1 MGNRVRI
8 SVAVGIRW
16 NSTVAEKHRATKY
29 FLNAPRKLRICRNVT
44 DHNSRDSKRGQHVR
58 RIGTAMF
65 ENTQGTHCGKQRGEQ
80 IDLPERTVNSDL
92 LVLPQQI
99 SRTGHSPA
107 ANNGMKD
114 AQWT

>member
-16 NSTVAEKHRATKY
+16 NSTVAEKHSATKY
-29 FLNAPRKLRICRNVT
+29 FLNATQESGICGNVT
-44 DHNSRDSKRGQHVR
+44 DHNSRNSKRGQNVR

-65 ENTQGTHCGKQRGEQ
+65 ENTQGTRCGKQRAEQ
-80 IDLPERTVNSDL
+80 IDLTERPVNSDL

-99 SRTGHSPA
+99 NRAGHSPA
-107 ANNGMKD
+107 ANNSMKD
-114 AQWT
+114 SQRT